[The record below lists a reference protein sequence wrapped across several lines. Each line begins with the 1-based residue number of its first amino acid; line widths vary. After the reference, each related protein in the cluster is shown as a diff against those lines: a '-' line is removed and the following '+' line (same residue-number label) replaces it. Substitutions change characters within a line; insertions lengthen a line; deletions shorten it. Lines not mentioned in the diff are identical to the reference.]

1 MADPKTL
8 LDFAG
13 AEWTPGNISDSVL
26 LLIDCQREYIDG
38 QLPLPG
44 VNDALREIGKMTE
57 RFREAE
63 SPIVHVLHRGAA
75 GGLFDRD
82 AQGGQV
88 APEATPTVGEAIIDK
103 TLPNAFAD
111 TKLEETLKGIGR
123 KNLIVAG
130 FMTHMCVSSTVRAG
144 LDLGYASTV
153 IAKATATRDLS
164 VPGGGVVDAATVQK
178 SGLAAIADRF
188 AVVVESGSDIPD

>member
-8 LDFAG
+8 LELAG
-13 AEWTPGNISDSVL
+13 ADLAPGAVSDSVL

-38 QLPLPG
+38 QLPLLG
-44 VNDALREIGKMTE
+44 VNDALREIGTLTE
-57 RFREAE
+57 RFRDAG
-63 SPIVHVLHRGAA
+63 SSIVHVLHRGGQ

-103 TLPNAFAD
+103 TMPNAFAD

-144 LDLGYASTV
+144 LDLGYACTV
-153 IAKATATRDLS
+153 IGNATATRDLP

-178 SGLAAIADRF
+178 SSLAAIADRF
-188 AVVVESGSDIPD
+188 ALIVPSAADLPD

>member
-8 LDFAG
+8 LELAG
-13 AEWTPGNISDSVL
+13 ADWTPGVVSDSVL

-44 VNDALREIGKMTE
+44 INDALREIGKLTD
-57 RFREAE
+57 RFREAD
-63 SPIVHVLHRGAA
+63 SPIVHVLHRGAE

-103 TLPNAFAD
+103 TLPNAFAV

-123 KNLIVAG
+123 TNLIVVG

-153 IAKATATRDLS
+153 VANATATRDLP
-164 VPGGGVVDAATVQK
+164 VPGGGVVDAATAQK
-178 SGLAAIADRF
+178 TGLAAIADRF
-188 AVVVESGSDIPD
+188 AVVIASESDVLD

>member
-8 LDFAG
+8 LEFAG
-13 AEWTPGNISDSVL
+13 ADWTPAPVSDSIL

-38 QLPLPG
+38 QLPLHE
-44 VNDALREIGKMTE
+44 VNDALREIGQLIE
-57 RFREAE
+57 RYREAG
-63 SPIVHVLHRGAA
+63 SPIVHVLHRGAE

-88 APEATPTVGEAIIDK
+88 APEATPTVGESIIDK
-103 TLPNAFAD
+103 TMPNAFAD
-111 TKLEETLKGIGR
+111 TKLDETLKGLGR

-130 FMTHMCVSSTVRAG
+130 FMTHMCVSTTVRAG
-144 LDLGYASTV
+144 LDLGYACTV
-153 IAKATATRDLS
+153 VGNATASRDLP

-178 SGLAAIADRF
+178 TSLAAIGDRF
-188 AVVVESGSDIPD
+188 AVIVASANDIRD

>member
-8 LDFAG
+8 LELAG
-13 AEWTPGNISDSVL
+13 ANLAPGAISDSVL

-38 QLPLPG
+38 QLPLHG
-44 VNDALREIGKMTE
+44 VNDALRDIGQLTE
-57 RFREAE
+57 RYREAG
-63 SPIVHVLHRGAA
+63 SPIVHVLHRGAQ

-88 APEATPTVGEAIIDK
+88 APEATPTVGESIIDK
-103 TLPNAFAD
+103 TMPNAFAD

-123 KNLIVAG
+123 KNLVVVG
-130 FMTHMCVSSTVRAG
+130 FMTHMCVSTTVRAG
-144 LDLGYASTV
+144 LDLGYACTV
-153 IAKATATRDLS
+153 IANATATRDLA

-178 SGLAAIADRF
+178 SSLAAIADRF
-188 AVVVESGSDIPD
+188 AVIVASGSDLPD

>member
-8 LDFAG
+8 LELAG
-13 AEWTPGNISDSVL
+13 ADWTPAPVSDSVL

-38 QLPLPG
+38 QLPLLG
-44 VNDALREIGKMTE
+44 VNDALREIGQLTE
-57 RFREAE
+57 RYREAG
-63 SPIVHVLHRGAA
+63 SPIVHVLHRGAE

-88 APEATPTVGEAIIDK
+88 APEATPTVGESIIDK
-103 TLPNAFAD
+103 TMPNAFAG
-111 TKLEETLKGIGR
+111 TKLEETLKGLGR

-130 FMTHMCVSSTVRAG
+130 FMTHMCVSTTVRAG
-144 LDLGYASTV
+144 LDLGYACTV
-153 IAKATATRDLS
+153 VGNATASRDLP

-178 SGLAAIADRF
+178 ASLAAIADRF
-188 AVVVESGSDIPD
+188 AVIVASGKDLPD